1 MGEEKSEKG
10 MQRENKGGK
19 RKGKGKGKER
29 REERRKEKRGAKRR
43 GNRKGRRVEI
53 VGGGGVID
61 NKQRK

>member
-29 REERRKEKRGAKRR
+29 REERIKEKRG
-43 GNRKGRRVEI
+43 ET

-61 NKQRK
+61 NEQRK